1 MKKRVA
7 LILCI
12 VMIFS
17 LCACSMQGGPQSGLA
32 QLLRML
38 GFKPGP
44 GAPPP
49 PPPPRPPYYRPF
61 R

>member
-1 MKKRVA
+1 MKK
-7 LILCI
+7 LIAVLLAI
-12 VMIFS
+12 LAAAS

-49 PPPPRPPYYRPF
+49 PPPRPPYYRPF

>member
-1 MKKRVA
+1 MKKLVA

-32 QLLRML
+32 QLLGML

-49 PPPPRPPYYRPF
+49 PPPRPPYYRPF